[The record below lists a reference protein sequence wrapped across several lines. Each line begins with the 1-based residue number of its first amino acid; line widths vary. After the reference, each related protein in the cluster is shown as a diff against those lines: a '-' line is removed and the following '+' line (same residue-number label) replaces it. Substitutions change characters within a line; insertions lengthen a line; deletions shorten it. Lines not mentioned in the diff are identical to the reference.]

1 MAQYGHETP
10 LPTPKTSAAKS
21 PASNPAAP
29 ESPSHGFPV
38 HRRMRFLRAEPITEP
53 MPIADALRHTPY
65 RDPRTMNA
73 PEVDDG
79 TRKALDLCVRVGEL
93 LLRCGAGTRDVEASV
108 VAVAAAAGIRRLE
121 VDLTNQ
127 SLLVQAPAPSGE
139 PVTMLRVVRSN
150 TRDFARLTEVH
161 ALVQELISGG
171 FTDVDAAL
179 NDLRRVQRAER
190 IYPRWAIGMGF
201 GTLAGAVCAL
211 LGGSWEAVLV
221 AIVSGICVDG
231 VGQALNKR
239 HLPGFYVEA
248 LGSALSVILAWL
260 AYVAVNKS
268 GMTALDFGGNDFA
281 YAVSGGLVVLLPGRA
296 MASSVEDA
304 ITGYPVT
311 AAGRLLTVF
320 LTAAGIIVGVA
331 AGLSLTLK
339 LGTELKLELYT
350 PGSLQFGS
358 ARASAGVQILF
369 GAVGAAAGALT
380 MRTKPRF
387 ILPTA
392 ALGAMALGIA
402 STFPLIWGVG
412 LTTAIAVA
420 CVVVG
425 LLGRVIAL
433 HWGAPALVLVLPAV
447 SPLLPGLRIFE
458 GMYYAIAGTVVGTGR
473 VISQSDALP
482 TLLGAVGVALAIST
496 GVVLGDVLAAPLDRS
511 ALRRRRARLR

>member
-10 LPTPKTSAAKS
+10 LPTTGTTSSQAQ
-21 PASNPAAP
+21 

-38 HRRMRFLRAEPITEP
+38 QRRMRFLRGEPITEP
-53 MPIADALRHTPY
+53 LPLADALRHTPY
-65 RDPRTMNA
+65 RDPRTMSA
-73 PEVDDG
+73 PEKDAG
-79 TRKALDLCVRVGEL
+79 TRKALDLVVRVGEL

-108 VAVAAAAGIRRLE
+108 VAVAAAGGLRRLE

-127 SLLVQAPAPSGE
+127 SLLIQAPAPSGE
-139 PVTMLRVVRSN
+139 PVTMLRVVRSS

-179 NDLRRVQRAER
+179 SDLKKIQRSAR
-190 IYPRWAIGMGF
+190 IYPRWLIGLGF
-201 GTLAGAVCAL
+201 GALAGAVCAL
-211 LGGSWEAVLV
+211 LGGHPMAVVV
-221 AIVSGICVDG
+221 AVVSGVCADAIGRV
-231 VGQALNKR
+231 LNKR
-239 HLPGFYVEA
+239 NIPSFYVDA
-248 LGSALSVILAWL
+248 VGSALSVVIAWL
-260 AYVAVNKS
+260 AYLLAAK
-268 GMTALDFGGNDFA
+268 GGLGLQMNSDDFA
-281 YAVSGGLVVLLPGRA
+281 YAVSGGLVILLPGRA
-296 MASSVEDA
+296 MASAVEDA

-311 AAGRLLTVF
+311 GAGRLLTVF

-331 AGLSLTLK
+331 GGLSLTLK
-339 LGTELKLELYT
+339 LDKVLRLELYS

-358 ARASAGVQILF
+358 GRAAVVVQILF

-392 ALGAMALGIA
+392 ALGALALGISA
-402 STFPLIWGVG
+402 IFPLVWGVG
-412 LTTAIAVA
+412 ATTAIAAA

-425 LLGRVIAL
+425 LLGRVVAL
-433 HWGAPALVLVLPAV
+433 RSGAPALVLVLPAV

-458 GMYYAIAGTVVGTGR
+458 GMYYAIAGTVVGAGR
-473 VISQSDALP
+473 VVTQSDALP
-482 TLLGAVGVALAIST
+482 TLLGAAGVALAIST

-511 ALRRRRARLR
+511 ALRRKRSRLR

>member
-10 LPTPKTSAAKS
+10 LPIPRTPTQKT
-21 PASNPAAP
+21 P

-127 SLLVQAPAPSGE
+127 SLLVQAPAPSGK
-139 PVTMLRVVRSN
+139 PVTMLRVVRSS

-179 NDLRRVQRAER
+179 KDLRRVQRTER
-190 IYPRWAIGMGF
+190 IYPRWLIGLGF
-201 GTLAGAVCAL
+201 GALAGAVCAL
-211 LGGSWEAVLV
+211 LGGGWM
-221 AIVSGICVDG
+221 AIVVAVVSGVCVDG
-231 VGQALNKR
+231 IGQALNKR
-239 HLPGFYVEA
+239 HLPAFYVDA
-248 LGSALSVILAWL
+248 VGSALSVMLAWV
-260 AYVAVNKS
+260 AYVIAAKGGLN
-268 GMTALDFGGNDFA
+268 LQFGPNDFA

-331 AGLSLTLK
+331 GALSLTLK
-339 LGTELKLELYT
+339 LGEAFKLELYT
-350 PGSLQFGS
+350 PGSIQFGS
-358 ARASAGVQILF
+358 TRASVGVQILF

-392 ALGAMALGIA
+392 ALGALALGIT
-402 STFPLIWGVG
+402 STFPAIGGVG
-412 LTTAIAVA
+412 LTTAVAFA

-425 LLGRVIAL
+425 LLGRVAAL
-433 HWGAPALVLVLPAV
+433 RWGAPALVLVLPAV

-458 GMYYAIAGTVVGTGR
+458 GMYYAITGTVVGTGGA
-473 VISQSDALP
+473 VQQSSAVP

-496 GVVLGDVLAAPLDRS
+496 GVVLGDVLASPLDRS
-511 ALRRRRARLR
+511 ALRRRRARTR

>member
-10 LPTPKTSAAKS
+10 LPTPKT
-21 PASNPAAP
+21 PMP

-65 RDPRTMNA
+65 REPQTMNA

-139 PVTMLRVVRSN
+139 PVTMLRVVRSS

-179 NDLRRVQRAER
+179 KGLRRVQRTER
-190 IYPRWAIGMGF
+190 IYPRWLIGLGF
-201 GTLAGAVCAL
+201 GALAGAVCAL
-211 LGGSWEAVLV
+211 LGGGWT
-221 AIVSGICVDG
+221 AIVVAFVSGVCVDAI
-231 VGQALNKR
+231 GQALNKR
-239 HLPGFYVEA
+239 HLPAFYVDA
-248 LGSALSVILAWL
+248 VGSALSVMLAWL
-260 AYVAVNKS
+260 AYVVAAKGGLN
-268 GMTALDFGGNDFA
+268 LEFGPNDFA

-331 AGLSLTLK
+331 GALSLTLK
-339 LGTELKLELYT
+339 MGEAFKLELYT
-350 PGSLQFGS
+350 PGSIQFGS
-358 ARASAGVQILF
+358 VRAAVGVQILF

-392 ALGAMALGIA
+392 ALGALALAIA
-402 STFPLIWGVG
+402 ATFPAIWGVG
-412 LTTAIAVA
+412 LTTAIALA

-425 LLGRVIAL
+425 LLGRVVAL
-433 HWGAPALVLVLPAV
+433 RWGAPALVLVLPAV

-458 GMYYAIAGTVVGTGR
+458 GMYYAITGTVVGTGR
-473 VISQSDALP
+473 VVQQSDALP

-496 GVVLGDVLAAPLDRS
+496 GVVLGDVLASPLDRS
-511 ALRRRRARLR
+511 ALRRRRARIR